1 LHDTILYFLCFSLR
15 VRLRIRNLTGEPG
28 ANQVPWLIFPQPGAA
43 FGGWEDKALKGSVGI
58 RGAEIAPHNYS
69 YEAFLNNSLTF
80 PFPVLGCCLSPAW
93 KELSEYRCL
102 SPGGKPVLPGV
113 AIEKSF
119 MNRVGQSPLRWER
132 LAAYCSAG
140 LGNKAM

>member
-1 LHDTILYFLCFSLR
+1 MQMESSHSEMR
-15 VRLRIRNLTGEPG
+15 R
-28 ANQVPWLIFPQPGAA
+28 
-43 FGGWEDKALKGSVGI
+43 GGWEDKALKGSVGI